1 MDDLCPWRGMPII
14 PNENIARA
22 ALLGVVA
29 DMPATRKLTG
39 YLCHKGIMPT
49 TIVTSFYPFE
59 EGLAHLQFV
68 A

>member
-1 MDDLCPWRGMPII
+1 MERHANYSKGILERY
-14 PNENIARA
+14 IARA

-59 EGLAHLQFV
+59 EGLAHLLQFV